1 MQLQGSEIP
10 GIMHA
15 GSAVPQPALRSQE
28 ALSTMLQSGALSHHH
43 ETVSCYA
50 SICSFVT
57 ALHELAVKIHEAL
70 DRTLVKRRNSVW
82 LDDHLGGESSCQLH
96 YEEIARLPMSLV
108 LRLHVQKKISIIGR
122 RGCNILEEGLL
133 SNPANL
139 DPTLQRDS

>member
-1 MQLQGSEIP
+1 MQLQGVEIP

-43 ETVSCYA
+43 ETVSFYA
-50 SICSFVT
+50 SICSFVA
-57 ALHELAVKIHEAL
+57 ALHELAVRIHEAL

-96 YEEIARLPMSLV
+96 YEEIARSPMRLV
-108 LRLHVQKKISIIGR
+108 LRLHVQKTISILGR
-122 RGCNILEEGLL
+122 RATIYWRKDY
-133 SNPANL
+133 SRI
-139 DPTLQRDS
+139 QQI